1 MKKLKKVDCVQI
13 FITDL
18 NGRLMTLQVNPEN
31 IEEYIKNGIGFDGSS
46 IAGISR
52 VDDSD
57 RLIFPVKSSF
67 KIIKFKNERIGFLI
81 GKIYNKNG
89 SRAKSDPR
97 YVLEKVIKKGKSESG
112 LKFLVGPE
120 YEFFLFN
127 SEDFNGNIY
136 TDRVGYFNADP
147 SDKGSDVRKNIVNVL
162 TGCGVKF
169 EKAHHEVTPSQH
181 EINLC
186 PEKPLKAADR
196 TLLFSYITRKVAKEH
211 GYHATF
217 MPKPFDEQNRSAFH
231 IHLSM
236 QNMDGENMF
245 YSADGPY
252 NLSEVA
258 RQFIGGIMKYARETS
273 IIMASIYN
281 SYKAY
286 IVEKEAPITI
296 GWGIK
301 NRSSMIRVPY
311 FSRPDNMRIELRNPD
326 PAGNVYL
333 QIATFIEMGLQGIR
347 EKLDCGNPDT
357 GSTYRK
363 NKSIKVI
370 DRHFLPKSMFEAL
383 VEAEQSDF
391 MRKSLGKEIFEH
403 YMYLKL
409 AEWEEHRTLVTGREY
424 KKYLSI

>member
-1 MKKLKKVDCVQI
+1 
-13 FITDL
+13 
-18 NGRLMTLQVNPEN
+18 
-31 IEEYIKNGIGFDGSS
+31 
-46 IAGISR
+46 
-52 VDDSD
+52 
-57 RLIFPVKSSF
+57 VKSSF

-97 YVLEKVIKKGKSESG
+97 YVLEKVIKKCKSESG

>member
-1 MKKLKKVDCVQI
+1 LKKLKDVDCVQI

-18 NGRLMTLQVNPEN
+18 NGRLMTLQVNPDN

-52 VDDSD
+52 IDDSD

-67 KIIKFKNERIGFLI
+67 KIIKFKNEKIGFFI

-89 SRAKSDPR
+89 FRAKSDAR
-97 YVLEKVIKKGKSESG
+97 YVLEQVINKGKSEFG
-112 LKFLVGPE
+112 FKFLVGPE

-162 TGCGVKF
+162 TDCGVKF
-169 EKAHHEVTPSQH
+169 EKAHHEVTSSQH

-196 TLLFSYITRKVAKEH
+196 TLLFSYITRRVAKEH

-236 QNMDGENMF
+236 QNMDGQNMF
-245 YSADGPY
+245 YSSDTPY
-252 NLSEVA
+252 NLSEIA
-258 RQFIGGIMKYARETS
+258 RQFIGGIIKYARETS

-286 IVEKEAPITI
+286 IIEKEAPITI
-296 GWGIK
+296 GWGVK
-301 NRSSMIRVPY
+301 NRSSMVRVPY
-311 FSRPDNMRIELRNPD
+311 FNTPDSMRIELRNPD

-347 EKLDCGNPDT
+347 EKLDCGKPDK
-357 GSTYRK
+357 GSTYKK
-363 NKSIKVI
+363 NKSFTVI

-383 VEAEQSDF
+383 MEAEKSDF
-391 MRKSLGKEIFEH
+391 LKKSLGEQIYEN

>member
-1 MKKLKKVDCVQI
+1 MKKLKDVDCVQI

-18 NGRLMTLQVNPEN
+18 NGRLMTLQVNPDN

-52 VDDSD
+52 IDDSD

-67 KIIKFKNERIGFLI
+67 KIIKFKNEKIGFFI

-89 SRAKSDPR
+89 FRAKSDAR
-97 YVLEKVIKKGKSESG
+97 YVLEQVINKGKSEFG
-112 LKFLVGPE
+112 FKFLVGPE

-162 TGCGVKF
+162 TDCGVKF
-169 EKAHHEVTPSQH
+169 EKAHHEVTSSQH

-196 TLLFSYITRKVAKEH
+196 TLLFSYITRRVAKEH

-236 QNMDGENMF
+236 QNMDGQNMF
-245 YSADGPY
+245 YSSDTPY
-252 NLSEVA
+252 NLSEIA
-258 RQFIGGIMKYARETS
+258 RQFIGGIIKYARETS

-286 IVEKEAPITI
+286 IIEKEAPITI
-296 GWGIK
+296 GWGVK
-301 NRSSMIRVPY
+301 NRSSMVRVPY
-311 FSRPDNMRIELRNPD
+311 FNTPDSMRIELRNPD

-347 EKLDCGNPDT
+347 EKLDCGKPDK
-357 GSTYRK
+357 GSTYKK
-363 NKSIKVI
+363 NKSFTVI

-383 VEAEQSDF
+383 MEAEKSDF
-391 MRKSLGKEIFEH
+391 LKKSLGEQIYEN